1 MKLSQKFFAAF
12 LIFLLTGPLR
22 AGLGYACDARCQADK
37 HFETAEKAAQTH
49 QPVEAIR
56 EYVQVLLFDPSHPAA
71 KSSLRKI
78 ASSYDE
84 EFLKYRMRVYRIQE
98 LLDYIFFI
106 KQQISSSPEGPAAVQ
121 ETFDL
126 DAGQERNALDG
137 IIEYLARTKRKLVDQ
152 YWELQGR
159 SAGLAQR
166 PKTVSLTRA
175 ADVQPKENL
184 GVLQF
189 QMDRLRQEVNNL
201 KEIVSSSEKRIAAL
215 ASQLTQKSLDIYEKD
230 ALLAQQQDGYVSLQD
245 SLQEAQERLSL
256 VQRIM
261 EEKDAKIQAMARDVK
276 TLQAFAEQ
284 YHATSDESVQALRRE
299 FIGLQ
304 KELIGQISISREK
317 IEVMEGVVARQGK
330 QMTVLNI
337 AGRAKG
343 KRIGQ
348 MNQALAQKNQKIK
361 QREQIIGWQGER
373 LVESGGILEIYKD
386 KLHETSRMLKEKIK
400 RIRELEKQS
409 AEKAY

>member
-1 MKLSQKFFAAF
+1 M
-12 LIFLLTGPLR
+12 
-22 AGLGYACDARCQADK
+22 
-37 HFETAEKAAQTH
+37 
-49 QPVEAIR
+49 
-56 EYVQVLLFDPSHPAA
+56 
-71 KSSLRKI
+71 
-78 ASSYDE
+78 
-84 EFLKYRMRVYRIQE
+84 
-98 LLDYIFFI
+98 
-106 KQQISSSPEGPAAVQ
+106 
-121 ETFDL
+121 
-126 DAGQERNALDG
+126 
-137 IIEYLARTKRKLVDQ
+137 
-152 YWELQGR
+152 
-159 SAGLAQR
+159 
-166 PKTVSLTRA
+166 
-175 ADVQPKENL
+175 
-184 GVLQF
+184 
-189 QMDRLRQEVNNL
+189 